1 MLFLGLNGLAIIVD
15 NHKSRHGEQNDTVSV
30 TEHGKQKDTVS
41 VTEHGKQKD
50 TVSVTEHGDTDG
62 ATKHDEQNGIVDF
75 TDDSVS
81 LLSERCKSSEQND
94 TDEPNNLLGE
104 SRQEVQDL
112 EKLFTNAYGF
122 LVLRF
127 NNLSSE
133 ALHILLTE
141 VVKVTELY
149 EMCAFALVIL
159 NKGKNIDIN
168 NDMIVPSQNT
178 LNHFFVSHL
187 VNIKPKI
194 FIFQTIVE
202 NIHFQQHHL
211 NIPPNSIVLTIN
223 PQNISQVSVLT
234 EYVQAQCRDKSLVNM
249 FDDIRQQITDGG
261 HHIECTSNLDSQF
274 VLVTPQNE

>member
-1 MLFLGLNGLAIIVD
+1 MLFLGLNGVAIIVD
-15 NHKSRHGEQNDTVSV
+15 NHESRHGEQNDTVSV

-62 ATKHDEQNGIVDF
+62 ATKHDEQNGIEDV

-81 LLSERCKSSEQND
+81 LLSECCKSSEQND
-94 TDEPNNLLGE
+94 TDEPNSLLVEG
-104 SRQEVQDL
+104 RQEVQDL

-133 ALHILLTE
+133 ALHVLLTE

-159 NKGKNIDIN
+159 NKGRNIDVN
-168 NDMIVPSQNT
+168 NDIIVPAQNT
-178 LNHFFVSHL
+178 LNHFLVSHL
-187 VNIKPKI
+187 DNKPKI
-194 FIFQTIVE
+194 FIFQTIVK
-202 NIHFQQHHL
+202 NIDFQQHHL
-211 NIPPNSIVLTIN
+211 DIPPNSIVLTIN

-234 EYVQAQCRDKSLVNM
+234 EYMQAHCRDKSLVNM
-249 FDDIRQQITDGG
+249 FDDIKQQITDGG
-261 HHIECTSNLDSQF
+261 HHIEFTSNLDSQF